1 MARIKHT
8 KAIEANPKA
17 AKKQLMLINKL
28 KEKRKKQQATV
39 TQKKQLLPSTAAEAA
54 ENDGEKKKRRW
65 KPGTVAKREIRKLT
79 RSTNLLFPKAPFSRV
94 VREICQN
101 KVHNGHDIRFTK
113 NSMKAIQV
121 PKKLHLTCYISDHVL
136 QTCTANLLEV

>member
-8 KAIEANPKA
+8 KAIEANPRA
-17 AKKQLMLINKL
+17 AKKQLMLISKL
-28 KEKRKKQQATV
+28 KEKRKKQQH
-39 TQKKQLLPSTAAEAA
+39 PSTSSSKSIITMAKESSSSSDIGGAAAA
-54 ENDGEKKKRRW
+54 KKRRW
-65 KPGTVAKREIRKLT
+65 RPGTVVKREIRKLT

-101 KVHNGHDIRFTK
+101 KIANGHDIRFTK

-121 PKKLHLTCYISDHVL
+121 LTL
-136 QTCTANLLEV
+136 